1 MHVPHR
7 GRPNGGASPQSSHD
21 ADPMTESDVRHA
33 AFRLEHTVRWNPQV
47 PLIRS
52 IRMDPPVTLEEA
64 RKMVETELPG
74 LVRAGVWSLMD
85 GSQYVR
91 GGDIVSVRVVPVGWV
106 ADEDHGVG
114 FGLTAVAGE

>member
-1 MHVPHR
+1 
-7 GRPNGGASPQSSHD
+7 
-21 ADPMTESDVRHA
+21 MTESDVRHA

-74 LVRAGVWSLMD
+74 LVRVNE
-85 GSQYVR
+85 
-91 GGDIVSVRVVPVGWV
+91 PVTC
-106 ADEDHGVG
+106 
-114 FGLTAVAGE
+114 LPAVTSSS